1 MRCIWATSL
10 ELTWGVLMLRM
21 IVKNMGKWVYHR
33 VKGDLAKWTLQAYQ
47 KSSTPNI
54 LSPSGDV
61 MEQRTRPASSCGPA
75 PSTPM
80 RPTLFSAPQSAPAQL
95 NRRSYQRFQPS
106 PSRCT
111 RDRYV
116 IDDFIDDTGVDD
128 LDWDEGYLTDS
139 SDDDSS
145 SSTDTDNNS
154 DAESDSEDES
164 EVQDLVKEAKTWFPD
179 IDVQPDMTQ
188 IYVQDATSASETS
201 SEEEDNTDSDDED
214 DDSGYFDD
222 TYFVD
227 GQRAGDFLVR
237 GKLQK

>member
-1 MRCIWATSL
+1 
-10 ELTWGVLMLRM
+10 
-21 IVKNMGKWVYHR
+21 
-33 VKGDLAKWTLQAYQ
+33 
-47 KSSTPNI
+47 
-54 LSPSGDV
+54 
-61 MEQRTRPASSCGPA
+61 
-75 PSTPM
+75 
-80 RPTLFSAPQSAPAQL
+80 
-95 NRRSYQRFQPS
+95 
-106 PSRCT
+106 
-111 RDRYV
+111 V

-201 SEEEDNTDSDDED
+201 SEEEDNTDSDED